1 MEKKIGK
8 PWCLSDP
15 WSRMV
20 KATGSVNIY
29 GKDTGKSEF
38 LTYMKTA

>member
-29 GKDTGKSEF
+29 GKEDGKS
-38 LTYMKTA
+38 